1 MARRLTKK
9 TLSGTVLERLP
20 QVETELDELAA
31 LPLAILLQRIAI
43 STRGATGYCSSE
55 ALVGLYREALIRQD
69 NPLVN
74 RLIEILMRRC
84 TKAARTR
91 LYARGINDQEA
102 VKAVVDRF
110 VDLLV
115 EETTGPGGC
124 SKLDFYEVLFEN
136 AITALV
142 ASEARRARAMGS
154 RFVPIGLL
162 DGEGSEADAID
173 ALTLEEHF
181 PCTLSGPEQGVFTS
195 QLIQAMTDL
204 TDGEREVAILTVL
217 GVQTESVDKSEPT
230 IASQCNIE
238 PRSVRYRQK
247 RDAEKLA
254 KYKE

>member
-20 QVETELDELAA
+20 QIETELDELAA
-31 LPLAILLQRIAI
+31 LPSAILLQRITI
-43 STRGATGYCSSE
+43 STRRATGYCSSE
-55 ALVGLYREALIRQD
+55 ALVGLYRDALTRRD

-74 RLIEILMRRC
+74 RLIEILTRRC
-84 TKAARTR
+84 TKAAQTR
-91 LYARGINDQEA
+91 LYARGINDPEA

-115 EETTGPGGC
+115 EETGPGGC
-124 SKLDFYEVLFEN
+124 PKLDFYEVLFEN

-142 ASEARRARAMGS
+142 ASEARRARVMGS
-154 RFVPIGLL
+154 RFVPIGLP

-173 ALTLEEHF
+173 ALSHEEHF
-181 PCTLSGPEQGVFTS
+181 PSTLTGPEQGVFTS

-217 GVQTESVDKSEPT
+217 GVQIESVDKSEPT

-247 RDAEKLA
+247 RVAEKLA